1 MISVRISESS
11 SAAYQVGRHGV
22 RDPILLC
29 QLHGFDVGAD
39 SRFRTHGLLIT
50 SQALYQLSYVSS
62 TQSNYITVCALG
74 ATLSVNNFLQLLFR
88 TDPTLGLDNVIDVL
102 KPGLVNVRYLNLG
115 HISGMDGGKAT
126 LPLLRGDAY
135 S

>member
-1 MISVRISESS
+1 MTSVRISESS

-22 RDPILLC
+22 RYPILLC

-39 SRFRTHGLLIT
+39 SRFRTHDLLIT
-50 SQALYQLSYVSS
+50 SQALYHLSYVSS
-62 TQSNYITVCALG
+62 TQINYITVCVLRAAL
-74 ATLSVNNFLQLLFR
+74 AVNNFLQLLLRANPAFR
-88 TDPTLGLDNVIDVL
+88 LDNVIDVL
-102 KPGLVNVRYLNLG
+102 ETGLVNVRYLNLG

-126 LPLLRGDAY
+126 LPLLRGNAH